1 MDWNQ
6 STMYEQ
12 RVRFILEVQ
21 QRTFSFAESC
31 RRYSI
36 SRAAGYKWWTRFLAE
51 GFEGLHDRSHRPH
64 HCPHAVAEGVVE
76 HVVDLRQRY
85 GWGSRKIRKLTAEK
99 FGEAPARRTI
109 DRIFERHD
117 LITKKRRRSG
127 KPGHPGK
134 PLTPMDEPN
143 AVWTVDFKGQFKM
156 LNGRYCYPLTIQ
168 DGFSRFL
175 LECRGL
181 YSTSIELAKPVFIKV
196 FREFGVPAVIRSDNG
211 TPFASIGPIA
221 RLTRLSAWWIRLGIR
236 PETIE
241 PGKPQQ
247 NGRHET
253 HAPNPQARSHS
264 AAEGQPPVPSSVT
277 STTSAAPSIPS
288 GRMRRS
294 TMRRPIQ
301 STDRLLEPTP
311 MSFRLSNTPSTSR
324 SVRSLRTEASA
335 GTRVGSTSARRSATS
350 SSGSNPSVPLCGKST
365 SVLLPSGGLTKN
377 SSSFS
382 TPTATQDVTQSVNHQ
397 LAPLCSTISCAVHSG
412 SVGDCYD
419 NALCESFFATLEC
432 ELIERRRFSNRVE
445 AKIAVFRFIESW
457 YNPRRRHSALGYES
471 PVNFEAKHSEAA

>member
-31 RRYSI
+31 RRYGI
-36 SRAAGYKWWTRFLAE
+36 SRTAGYTWWTRFLAE

-64 HCPHAVAEGVVE
+64 HCPHAIADPIVE

-99 FGEAPARRTI
+99 FGGAPARRTI

-175 LECRGL
+175 LECQGV
-181 YSTSIELAKPVFIKV
+181 VFHV
-196 FREFGVPAVIRSDNG
+196 DRAC
-211 TPFASIGPIA
+211 
-221 RLTRLSAWWIRLGIR
+221 
-236 PETIE
+236 
-241 PGKPQQ
+241 
-247 NGRHET
+247 
-253 HAPNPQARSHS
+253 QARVHQRFPRVRPSRRHPLRQRDAFRVHRPRSPHS
-264 AAEGQPPVPSSVT
+264 AERLVDPARHPS
-277 STTSAAPSIPS
+277 
-288 GRMRRS
+288 
-294 TMRRPIQ
+294 
-301 STDRLLEPTP
+301 
-311 MSFRLSNTPSTSR
+311 
-324 SVRSLRTEASA
+324 
-335 GTRVGSTSARRSATS
+335 
-350 SSGSNPSVPLCGKST
+350 
-365 SVLLPSGGLTKN
+365 
-377 SSSFS
+377 
-382 TPTATQDVTQSVNHQ
+382 
-397 LAPLCSTISCAVHSG
+397 
-412 SVGDCYD
+412 
-419 NALCESFFATLEC
+419 
-432 ELIERRRFSNRVE
+432 
-445 AKIAVFRFIESW
+445 
-457 YNPRRRHSALGYES
+457 
-471 PVNFEAKHSEAA
+471 

>member
-12 RVRFILEVQ
+12 RVHFILEVQ

-117 LITKKRRRSG
+117 LITKKRRHSG

-156 LNGRYCYPLTIQ
+156 LNGRYCYPLTIP
-168 DGFSRFL
+168 GRFQP
-175 LECRGL
+175 
-181 YSTSIELAKPVFIKV
+181 I
-196 FREFGVPAVIRSDNG
+196 PARVQRAVLHVDR
-211 TPFASIGPIA
+211 A
-221 RLTRLSAWWIRLGIR
+221 R
-236 PETIE
+236 
-241 PGKPQQ
+241 
-247 NGRHET
+247 
-253 HAPNPQARSHS
+253 QARIHQ
-264 AAEGQPPVPSSVT
+264 G
-277 STTSAAPSIPS
+277 
-288 GRMRRS
+288 
-294 TMRRPIQ
+294 
-301 STDRLLEPTP
+301 
-311 MSFRLSNTPSTSR
+311 
-324 SVRSLRTEASA
+324 
-335 GTRVGSTSARRSATS
+335 
-350 SSGSNPSVPLCGKST
+350 
-365 SVLLPSGGLTKN
+365 LP
-377 SSSFS
+377 
-382 TPTATQDVTQSVNHQ
+382 
-397 LAPLCSTISCAVHSG
+397 
-412 SVGDCYD
+412 
-419 NALCESFFATLEC
+419 
-432 ELIERRRFSNRVE
+432 
-445 AKIAVFRFIESW
+445 
-457 YNPRRRHSALGYES
+457 
-471 PVNFEAKHSEAA
+471 

>member
-134 PLTPMDEPN
+134 PLTPMGRAQCGLDGRLQRPVQDAQRPLLLSPYHPGRFQPIPARVQR
-143 AVWTVDFKGQFKM
+143 AVLHVD
-156 LNGRYCYPLTIQ
+156 R
-168 DGFSRFL
+168 
-175 LECRGL
+175 
-181 YSTSIELAKPVFIKV
+181 
-196 FREFGVPAVIRSDNG
+196 
-211 TPFASIGPIA
+211 A
-221 RLTRLSAWWIRLGIR
+221 R
-236 PETIE
+236 
-241 PGKPQQ
+241 
-247 NGRHET
+247 
-253 HAPNPQARSHS
+253 QARIHQ
-264 AAEGQPPVPSSVT
+264 G
-277 STTSAAPSIPS
+277 
-288 GRMRRS
+288 
-294 TMRRPIQ
+294 
-301 STDRLLEPTP
+301 
-311 MSFRLSNTPSTSR
+311 
-324 SVRSLRTEASA
+324 
-335 GTRVGSTSARRSATS
+335 
-350 SSGSNPSVPLCGKST
+350 
-365 SVLLPSGGLTKN
+365 LP
-377 SSSFS
+377 
-382 TPTATQDVTQSVNHQ
+382 
-397 LAPLCSTISCAVHSG
+397 
-412 SVGDCYD
+412 
-419 NALCESFFATLEC
+419 
-432 ELIERRRFSNRVE
+432 
-445 AKIAVFRFIESW
+445 
-457 YNPRRRHSALGYES
+457 
-471 PVNFEAKHSEAA
+471 

>member
-1 MDWNQ
+1 MVD
-6 STMYEQ
+6 
-12 RVRFILEVQ
+12 
-21 QRTFSFAESC
+21 
-31 RRYSI
+31 
-36 SRAAGYKWWTRFLAE
+36 RFLSTRVLQQGEPDGLEPVDHVRSKEYVSSSKFSNAPSVSPSPVGATASAGPPDTSGGHGSSAE

-211 TPFASIGPIA
+211 TPFASIGLA

-247 NGRHET
+247 NGRHERMHRT
-253 HAPNPQARSHS
+253 LKREATR
-264 AAEGQPPVPSSVT
+264 PPKANLRAQQRHFNHFRRTFNSIRPHEALDDATPDSVY
-277 STTSAAPSIPS
+277 
-288 GRMRRS
+288 
-294 TMRRPIQ
+294 
-301 STDRLLEPTP
+301 
-311 MSFRLSNTPSTSR
+311 
-324 SVRSLRTEASA
+324 
-335 GTRVGSTSARRSATS
+335 RSALRAY
-350 SSGSNPSVPLCGKST
+350 PDVLPPIEYPEHFEVRKVST
-365 SVLLPSGGLTKN
+365 NAGIRWHSRWIN
-377 SSSFS
+377 
-382 TPTATQDVTQSVNHQ
+382 
-397 LAPLCSTISCAVHSG
+397 IS
-412 SVGDCYD
+412 
-419 NALCESFFATLEC
+419 
-432 ELIERRRFSNRVE
+432 
-445 AKIAVFRFIESW
+445 
-457 YNPRRRHSALGYES
+457 SALGNEFIGLEPIGPALWQIYFCPTTLGWFDEELFVIFDTHGNTGRN
-471 PVNFEAKHSEAA
+471 PIC

>member
-127 KPGHPGK
+127 KLGHPGK

-211 TPFASIGPIA
+211 TPFASIGLA

-247 NGRHET
+247 NGRHERMHRT
-253 HAPNPQARSHS
+253 LKREATR
-264 AAEGQPPVPSSVT
+264 PPKANLRAQQRHFNHFRRTFNSIRPHEALDDATPDSVY
-277 STTSAAPSIPS
+277 
-288 GRMRRS
+288 
-294 TMRRPIQ
+294 
-301 STDRLLEPTP
+301 
-311 MSFRLSNTPSTSR
+311 
-324 SVRSLRTEASA
+324 
-335 GTRVGSTSARRSATS
+335 RSALRAY
-350 SSGSNPSVPLCGKST
+350 PDVLPPIEYPEHFEVRKVST
-365 SVLLPSGGLTKN
+365 NGGIRWHSRWIN
-377 SSSFS
+377 
-382 TPTATQDVTQSVNHQ
+382 
-397 LAPLCSTISCAVHSG
+397 IS
-412 SVGDCYD
+412 
-419 NALCESFFATLEC
+419 
-432 ELIERRRFSNRVE
+432 
-445 AKIAVFRFIESW
+445 
-457 YNPRRRHSALGYES
+457 SALGNEFIGLEPIG
-471 PVNFEAKHSEAA
+471 PVLWQIYFGPTTLGWFDEELFVIFDTHGNTGRNPIC